1 MNDEIK
7 EANLELL
14 IGLKKYLD
22 QANRLRTLLDR
33 LLALASADPAVNGMQ
48 RVSATATARRQG
60 AVRA

>member
-33 LLALASADPAVNGMQ
+33 LLALASADPAVNDMQ
-48 RVSATATARRQG
+48 RVSATAAVRRQG